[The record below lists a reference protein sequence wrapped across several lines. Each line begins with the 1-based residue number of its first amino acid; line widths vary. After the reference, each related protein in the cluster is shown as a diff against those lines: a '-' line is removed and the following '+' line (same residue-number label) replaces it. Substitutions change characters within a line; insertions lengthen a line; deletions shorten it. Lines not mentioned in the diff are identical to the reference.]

1 MSEPIA
7 TTGGTGTM
15 TAVVQERYGAEPEA
29 VLRMARLARP
39 GIGPGEVLVRVRASS
54 VDRGTWHLMAG
65 LPYAIRPVSGLRGPK
80 LPNPGRTIA
89 GVIEAVGSDV
99 RGCAPGDEVYGTAA
113 AAFAAYAVARPD
125 RIAPKPTGLT
135 FEEAATVPVS
145 ALTALQAVRD
155 QGRVQEG
162 RRVLVTGAAGG
173 VGTFAVQLAKVFGAR
188 VTAVAS
194 TAKLDAVRA
203 LGADHVIDYTRE
215 DFLAGPQRYDAIID
229 IAGNRRL
236 QDLRRAL
243 TPRGRLVITGGETN
257 GRWLGGTDR
266 QLRAQMLSPFTS
278 RHLGTFIASEHADGL
293 RDLTALIDA
302 GALTPVVDRV
312 YPLADTAAAV
322 RQLLDGRVTGKL
334 ALALPADDPLGATPD
349 AEREAAD

>member
-1 MSEPIA
+1 MRNASEP
-7 TTGGTGTM
+7 TTTAGETRTM
-15 TAVVQERYGAEPEA
+15 AAVVQERYGAEPEA
-29 VLRMARLARP
+29 VLRTTRLARP

-80 LPNPGRTIA
+80 LPNPGRNIA
-89 GVIEAVGSDV
+89 GVVEAVGPEAT
-99 RGCAPGDEVYGTAA
+99 GFAPGDEVYGTAV
-113 AAFAAYAVARPD
+113 AAFAEYAAARPD

-155 QGRVQEG
+155 RGCVQEG
-162 RRVLVTGAAGG
+162 QQVLVTGAAGG
-173 VGTFAVQLAKVFGAR
+173 VGTFAVQLAHAFGAR

-194 TAKLDAVRA
+194 TPKLDAVRA

-215 DFLAGPQRYDAIID
+215 DFLAGPRRYDAIID
-229 IAGNRRL
+229 IAGNRGLR
-236 QDLRRAL
+236 DLRRAL

-266 QLRAQMLSPFTS
+266 QLRAQLLSPFTG
-278 RHLGTFIASEHADGL
+278 RHLGTFISSEHADGL
-293 RDLTALIDA
+293 HDLTGLIDA
-302 GALTPVVDRV
+302 GTLIPVVDRV
-312 YPLADTAAAV
+312 YPLAETAAAV
-322 RQLLDGRVTGKL
+322 RHLLDGHTTGKL
-334 ALALPADDPLGATPD
+334 ALTLPT
-349 AEREAAD
+349 E